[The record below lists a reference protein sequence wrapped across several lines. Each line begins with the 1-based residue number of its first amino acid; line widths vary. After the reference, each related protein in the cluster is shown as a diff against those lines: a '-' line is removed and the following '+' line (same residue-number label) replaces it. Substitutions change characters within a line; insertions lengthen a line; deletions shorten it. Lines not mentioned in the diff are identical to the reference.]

1 MNVIRLECDFMTVE
15 DLISTLK
22 YQTDVELR
30 ENDKY
35 LCNTDSKSKLLDVY
49 GEREIINWYTNNFT
63 GSYEVYISIN
73 IKGESEE

>member
-1 MNVIRLECDFMTVE
+1 MTVKE
-15 DLISTLK
+15 LIGTLE

-35 LCNTDSKSKLLDVY
+35 LCNTSSKSKVLGVY
-49 GEREIINWYTNNFT
+49 GEREIINWYTKNFT

-73 IKGESEE
+73 IKGESE

>member
-1 MNVIRLECDFMTVE
+1 MNVIRLECDFMTVK
-15 DLISTLK
+15 DLISTLE

-49 GEREIINWYTNNFT
+49 GEREIINWYTKNFT

-73 IKGESEE
+73 IKGESE

>member
-1 MNVIRLECDFMTVE
+1 MNVIRLECDFMTVK
-15 DLISTLK
+15 DLISTLE

-35 LCNTDSKSKLLDVY
+35 LCNTDSKSKVLDVY
-49 GEREIINWYTNNFT
+49 GEREIINWHAKNFT

-73 IKGESEE
+73 IKGESE

>member
-1 MNVIRLECDFMTVE
+1 MTVK
-15 DLISTLK
+15 DLIGTLK
-22 YQTDVELR
+22 YQTNIELL

-73 IKGESEE
+73 IKGESE